1 MRIPKLCK
9 ECKCSTCVVAWCQ
22 HWPECRADK
31 ETCEI
36 IGPVKGC
43 KDYKAESEENAN
55 QKD

>member
-9 ECKCSTCVVAWCQ
+9 ECKCSTCAVAWCK

-36 IGPVKGC
+36 IGPVKDC
-43 KDYKAESEENAN
+43 KDYKAESEKNAN